1 MRNRGS
7 GSNELE
13 VPDIGQSEFGT
24 VSISQVYIFVYFS
37 CLVSLSRILLDE
49 FGTQLNCILIFFNKY
64 QLHNLYDI
72 YTVKEIFYLEPR

>member
-7 GSNELE
+7 GSNDLE

-24 VSISQVYIFVYFS
+24 VFISHVYIVVYFS

-49 FGTQLNCILIFFNKY
+49 FLTQLKCILIFSNKY
-64 QLHNLYDI
+64 QLHKLY
-72 YTVKEIFYLEPR
+72 EIENTACPPPL